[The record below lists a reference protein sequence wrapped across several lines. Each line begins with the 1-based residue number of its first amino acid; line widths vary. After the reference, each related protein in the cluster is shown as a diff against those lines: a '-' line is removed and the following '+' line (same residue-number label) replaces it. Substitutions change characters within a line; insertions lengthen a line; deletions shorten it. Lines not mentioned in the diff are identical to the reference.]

1 MRRATTPTI
10 RIYIDKNIKGC
21 WYRVTFA
28 QRCGPKLIKDQND
41 CTLSEDGKT
50 ILVPLTQDE
59 TLLFNAHERVKV
71 QVKFGSNDKV
81 AASSIVAL
89 QVKEILDEAVM

>member
-10 RIYIDKNIKGC
+10 RISIDENITGC

-28 QRCGPKLIKDQND
+28 QRYGPKIVKDQD
-41 CTLSEDGKT
+41 ECTLSEDGKT
-50 ILVPLTQDE
+50 ILVPLTQSE
-59 TLLFNAHERVKV
+59 TLMFNTNENVRV
-71 QVKFGSNDKV
+71 QVKFGNDYKV

-89 QVKEILDEAVM
+89 KVKEILDEAVI